1 MDSFYREFYT
11 RLITPGED
19 PVSLAAWAE
28 YRINLTDHFF
38 ADGCGKISKAVSGWV
53 LMRYGQD
60 LPTFKG
66 SIPKDRYPTEVR
78 GGSDA
83 VDAKQLGN
91 WEEFY
96 RGMFEGAAVHNKS
109 AKAPETVADEYRALP
124 EDQQQL
130 IDVARDGIEGATTMA
145 KTEGA
150 K

>member
-1 MDSFYREFYT
+1 
-11 RLITPGED
+11 
-19 PVSLAAWAE
+19 
-28 YRINLTDHFF
+28 
-38 ADGCGKISKAVSGWV
+38 
-53 LMRYGQD
+53 MRYGQD
-60 LPTFKG
+60 LPTYKG
-66 SIPKDRYPTEVR
+66 SIPKDRYPTKVR
-78 GGSDA
+78 GTSDA

-96 RGMFEGAAVHNKS
+96 RGMFEGGAVQDKT
-109 AKAPETVADEYRALP
+109 AKAPQSVANEYRALP